1 LTGKWAFAI
10 VILEMSQISSSVS
23 PDGDAPAPELR
34 QPRADDLWPLARAAA
49 SGNPDAA
56 ATLLT
61 HVGGPMLTVVRRVL
75 GKAHADVDDVV
86 QDAVIALLDALSAF
100 RGDSSVVHFACRIA
114 LLTALSAR
122 RRAGTRLRAS
132 EPPDPAFEDRAEHAS
147 PLTTTQANRRREFL
161 RQLLD
166 ELPEVISEAL
176 ALHFVLGYTVE
187 EIAASSS
194 VSPNT
199 VWSRLRLG
207 KRALKRKLDEDRG
220 LAELLE
226 LLP

>member
-1 LTGKWAFAI
+1 
-10 VILEMSQISSSVS
+10 MSRISSLVS
-23 PDGDAPAPELR
+23 PEGGAPALDVR
-34 QPRADDLWPLARAAA
+34 QQRTDDLWPLARAAGT
-49 SGNPDAA
+49 GNPDAT
-56 ATLLT
+56 ATLVT

-75 GKAHADVDDVV
+75 GRAHADVDDVT
-86 QDAVIALLDALSAF
+86 QDAVIALLDALASF

-114 LLTALSAR
+114 LLTALGAR
-122 RRAGTRLRAS
+122 RRASVRLRSS
-132 EPPDPAFEDRAEHAS
+132 EAIDSELDVHLEHSS
-147 PLTTTQANRRREFL
+147 PLSGALANRRREFL

-176 ALHFVLGYTVE
+176 ALHFILGYTVE
-187 EIAASSS
+187 EIAASSA

-207 KRALKRKLDEDRG
+207 KRALKQKLDQDKG

-226 LLP
+226 LQP